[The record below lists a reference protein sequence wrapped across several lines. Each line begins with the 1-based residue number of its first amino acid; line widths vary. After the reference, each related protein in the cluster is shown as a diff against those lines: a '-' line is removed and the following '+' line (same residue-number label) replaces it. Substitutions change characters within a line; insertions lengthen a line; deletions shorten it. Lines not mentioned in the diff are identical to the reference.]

1 MSVLF
6 AFCPEGF
13 GLPEWYL
20 TKSPNEVDAIPL
32 DELGRVS
39 ADRVVWLIPGTDVHL
54 ANIEATARS
63 MADLRTMALF
73 QLEDD
78 ISQAVSAMHI
88 AIGPKSPA
96 NPNLRPAALVS
107 RSDMQSWLLSLD
119 ALPEE
124 FASRI
129 EFIPETSLFPG
140 AGIPFIYDGDERFL
154 ISDGETAPLAVD
166 PELVVDMVPA
176 LIQQAELSEAE
187 LFQGSGHRVEMA
199 PLPASFKLGPAIAQ
213 SFPQFVSSPLLEGA
227 GINLRQ
233 GEFATRSKMSFK
245 VTGWTGS
252 FALAGAA
259 VFLWIAASLT
269 GLLQLNSASD
279 RLYENMVTAYATT
292 FPSEGRVVD
301 PRREVVA
308 KLRNQPGTANGPDF
322 ITLTS
327 VFYSGLQ
334 NVEGVELENFS
345 FDASTGQLTATLRFS
360 GYQDRDLLKQIFE
373 QQGLPIS
380 LGGARQDEGALVGE
394 AILGG
399 AL

>member
-119 ALPEE
+119 DLPEE
-124 FASRI
+124 FAS
-129 EFIPETSLFPG
+129 
-140 AGIPFIYDGDERFL
+140 
-154 ISDGETAPLAVD
+154 
-166 PELVVDMVPA
+166 
-176 LIQQAELSEAE
+176 
-187 LFQGSGHRVEMA
+187 
-199 PLPASFKLGPAIAQ
+199 
-213 SFPQFVSSPLLEGA
+213 
-227 GINLRQ
+227 
-233 GEFATRSKMSFK
+233 
-245 VTGWTGS
+245 
-252 FALAGAA
+252 
-259 VFLWIAASLT
+259 
-269 GLLQLNSASD
+269 
-279 RLYENMVTAYATT
+279 
-292 FPSEGRVVD
+292 
-301 PRREVVA
+301 
-308 KLRNQPGTANGPDF
+308 
-322 ITLTS
+322 
-327 VFYSGLQ
+327 
-334 NVEGVELENFS
+334 
-345 FDASTGQLTATLRFS
+345 
-360 GYQDRDLLKQIFE
+360 
-373 QQGLPIS
+373 
-380 LGGARQDEGALVGE
+380 
-394 AILGG
+394 
-399 AL
+399 